1 MLKVYDEIGGYEC
14 FFASLDCEFALF
26 RRKGAGAQACPSE
39 EEVILPDRR
48 VELARLFC
56 RAPNDAAFFSS
67 HSSPS
72 SSELSAPSSL
82 LECL

>member
-39 EEVILPDRR
+39 EEEEEVMHDCR

-56 RAPNDAAFFSS
+56 RAPKDAAFFSS

-72 SSELSAPSSL
+72 SSVPSSL